1 MSSWRRGLTGNRRR
15 TDSPE
20 PLLLTGFHTCFNS
33 VISQAD
39 PPSACVLFSLWLRWD
54 LDPMPKP
61 LRRRCDA
68 RLPVRD
74 IVRDRAIR
82 AGELEKYLRRNRC
95 KKWAVRGKKRCRLH
109 GGLSTG
115 PRTPEGKAR
124 TTAAMVEG
132 RRRLLE
138 KLKAEGKPV
147 PWGRKRGGVNESAA
161 ERQLARASK
170 ERARAQRDL
179 KEFLSQK
186 FRRQRRQAR
195 EVVKREVERLLA
207 EHEEQRRRLRLP
219 PLSPEQREA
228 VIDGFRQR
236 VAVPS
241 DDGSMPWT
249 DVQVLQDRLR
259 EADDALERAQ
269 AETAQHKRSARLGRS
284 M

>member
-1 MSSWRRGLTGNRRR
+1 
-15 TDSPE
+15 
-20 PLLLTGFHTCFNS
+20 
-33 VISQAD
+33 
-39 PPSACVLFSLWLRWD
+39 
-54 LDPMPKP
+54 MPKP

-82 AGELEKYLRRNRC
+82 AGELGKYLRRNRC

-115 PRTPEGKAR
+115 PRTAEGKAR
-124 TTAAMVEG
+124 TAAAMVEG

-147 PWGRKRGGVNESAA
+147 PWGRKSGGVNQSVA

-170 ERARAQRDL
+170 EHARAQRDL

-195 EVVKREVERLLA
+195 EIVKRGVERMLA
-207 EHEEQRRRLRLP
+207 EYEEERRRLRLP
-219 PLSPEQREA
+219 PLSPEQRES

-236 VAVPS
+236 VVVPS
-241 DDGSMPWT
+241 DDGSMPWS
-249 DVQVLQDRLR
+249 DIQMLQDRLR
-259 EADDALERAQ
+259 DADDA
-269 AETAQHKRSARLGRS
+269 
-284 M
+284 

>member
-1 MSSWRRGLTGNRRR
+1 
-15 TDSPE
+15 
-20 PLLLTGFHTCFNS
+20 
-33 VISQAD
+33 
-39 PPSACVLFSLWLRWD
+39 
-54 LDPMPKP
+54 MPKP

-82 AGELEKYLRRNRC
+82 AGELERYLRRNRC

-124 TTAAMVEG
+124 TIAAMVAG

-138 KLKAEGKPV
+138 KLKAEGMPV
-147 PWGRKRGGVNESAA
+147 PWGRKRGGVNRSAA
-161 ERQLARASK
+161 ERELARATK
-170 ERARAQRDL
+170 QHARAQRDL
-179 KEFLSQK
+179 KEFLSRK
-186 FRRQRRQAR
+186 FWRQRRQAR
-195 EVVKREVERLLA
+195 EVAKGEIERLLA

-241 DDGSMPWT
+241 DDGFMPWSE
-249 DVQVLQDRLR
+249 VQVLQDRLR
-259 EADDALERAQ
+259 EADDALDRARAQ
-269 AETAQHKRSARLGRS
+269 AAPGEKKALVLGRS